1 VSNLLQLQEGSK
13 AYGAKLLFDRATF
26 AINEGEHVGVI
37 GPNGAGKTTLF
48 KILTQQE
55 SLDKGE
61 VTRSKSLR
69 VGYLAQH
76 DNWGAEETVEQYLSK
91 DCVTPLWELKS
102 LAQGLG
108 LSEDF
113 FSRPILSLSGGY
125 RMRCK
130 LLYLIGQEPNL
141 MLLDEPTNYLDL
153 ETLMVLEN
161 FLQNYKGAFLLIS
174 HDREFLRRTADH
186 ILEIESAEVIKF
198 NGTIED
204 YFEQKEMLRAQLQ
217 ARAMS
222 LQEKRKEILDFVARF
237 GAKATKASQAQS
249 RLKMLDRMEQIE
261 LKPLPVNAAIHLPP
275 PMKTG
280 KLILNLKGCSLGY
293 AADHSSDY
301 SPDHNKKI
309 VLKDVRFMLQNGDH
323 LAVVGLN
330 GAGKSTLLKALA
342 GLLAPL
348 SGELETGYQVSIGY
362 FAQHV
367 AEGLNSSD
375 TVFDA
380 MARDAHPDVTRQ
392 EVLNLAGSLL
402 FHGDE
407 VQKRIAVLSGG
418 EKARVAM
425 GRILLQRCPC
435 LILDEPTN
443 HLDFQTVE
451 VLTQALVKYPGTV
464 VVVSHDRSF
473 VRRVGTKILEIRN
486 GSVELYHGTYDDY
499 VWSVQKGALSQ
510 RKEPAPKTAVKSS
523 SAPVS
528 ATATASTGDIH
539 GGNYPNN
546 PNYKDT
552 KKALDK
558 LLRQAE
564 RRLEEIDRVLPAH
577 QEKLHLLSEKI
588 TRSVGLE
595 FQALIKEMSEIQA
608 VIDSLESDWLTM
620 SEQKDRAETQ
630 IRALTGT

>member
-1 VSNLLQLQEGSK
+1 
-13 AYGAKLLFDRATF
+13 
-26 AINEGEHVGVI
+26 
-37 GPNGAGKTTLF
+37 
-48 KILTQQE
+48 
-55 SLDKGE
+55 
-61 VTRSKSLR
+61 
-69 VGYLAQH
+69 
-76 DNWGAEETVEQYLSK
+76 
-91 DCVTPLWELKS
+91 
-102 LAQGLG
+102 
-108 LSEDF
+108 
-113 FSRPILSLSGGY
+113 
-125 RMRCK
+125 
-130 LLYLIGQEPNL
+130 
-141 MLLDEPTNYLDL
+141 
-153 ETLMVLEN
+153 
-161 FLQNYKGAFLLIS
+161 
-174 HDREFLRRTADH
+174 
-186 ILEIESAEVIKF
+186 
-198 NGTIED
+198 
-204 YFEQKEMLRAQLQ
+204 
-217 ARAMS
+217 
-222 LQEKRKEILDFVARF
+222 
-237 GAKATKASQAQS
+237 
-249 RLKMLDRMEQIE
+249 
-261 LKPLPVNAAIHLPP
+261 
-275 PMKTG
+275 
-280 KLILNLKGCSLGY
+280 
-293 AADHSSDY
+293 
-301 SPDHNKKI
+301 
-309 VLKDVRFMLQNGDH
+309 
-323 LAVVGLN
+323 
-330 GAGKSTLLKALA
+330 
-342 GLLAPL
+342 
-348 SGELETGYQVSIGY
+348 
-362 FAQHV
+362 
-367 AEGLNSSD
+367 
-375 TVFDA
+375 
-380 MARDAHPDVTRQ
+380 
-392 EVLNLAGSLL
+392 VLNLAGSLL

-528 ATATASTGDIH
+528 ASTGDIH